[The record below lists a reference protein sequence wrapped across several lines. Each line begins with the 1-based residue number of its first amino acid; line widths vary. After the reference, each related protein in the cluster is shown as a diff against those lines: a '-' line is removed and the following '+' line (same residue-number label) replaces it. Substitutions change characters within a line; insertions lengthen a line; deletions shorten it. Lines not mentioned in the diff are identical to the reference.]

1 MPDLLL
7 KRLKTPLFLRASL
20 ALAVI
25 AILML
30 CIGQL
35 SDLDL
40 LIEDYYFDAAQ
51 GIFPWDKSWFADRLM
66 HGYVKN
72 VIIRIG
78 YLILL
83 IVALDSL
90 RPWRIMRPFLR
101 ARLRFVAL
109 ASVLVPTTIRSIKQF
124 SVLHCPQGIDR
135 YGGDSPFIRLLDSV
149 PDGIKYGHCFPA
161 GHATVGLWLAAF
173 CVFWLPHKPR
183 TALFVFFTGLSVGFI
198 LGWVQQMRGMHFLFH
213 TLWAAWLASLVILL
227 MLLVFADK
235 LFEQEEKP
243 T

>member
-1 MPDLLL
+1 MADILLQ
-7 KRLKTPLFLRASL
+7 RLKTPLFLRASL

-90 RPWRIMRPFLR
+90 RPWGIMRPFVR

-109 ASVLVPTTIRSIKQF
+109 ASLLVPTTIRSIKQF

-183 TALFVFFTGLSVGFI
+183 TALFVFFTGLSVGLI

>member
-1 MPDLLL
+1 MLNMVL
-7 KRLKTPLFLRASL
+7 KRLKTPLFLRAWL
-20 ALAVI
+20 ALAAAV
-25 AILML
+25 ML
-30 CIGQL
+30 IISIGQF
-35 SDLDL
+35 SNLDL
-40 LIEDYYFDAAQ
+40 IIEDYYFDAAL
-51 GIFPWDKSWFADRLM
+51 GTFPWDKSWFADRLM

-72 VIIRIG
+72 VIIRVG

-83 IVALDSL
+83 IVAMDSL
-90 RPWRIMRPFLR
+90 RPWRKISPFVR

-109 ASVLVPTTIRSIKQF
+109 ASVLVPTTIRTIKQF

-135 YGGDSPFIRLLDSV
+135 YGGDAPFLRLLDQV
-149 PDGIKYGHCFPA
+149 PEALKAGHCFPA

-183 TALFVFFTGLSVGFI
+183 IAALVFLSGLSVGLI

-227 MLLVFADK
+227 MLLAFAHK
-235 LFEQEEKP
+235 LFEEEKP
-243 T
+243 I

>member
-1 MPDLLL
+1 MLNMVL
-7 KRLKTPLFLRASL
+7 KRLKTPLFLRAWL
-20 ALAVI
+20 ALAAAV
-25 AILML
+25 ML
-30 CIGQL
+30 IISIGQF
-35 SDLDL
+35 SNLDL
-40 LIEDYYFDAAQ
+40 IIEDYYFDAAL
-51 GIFPWDKSWFADRLM
+51 GTFPWDKSWFADRLM

-72 VIIRIG
+72 VIIRVG

-90 RPWRIMRPFLR
+90 RPWRKISPFVR

-109 ASVLVPTTIRSIKQF
+109 ASVLVPTTIRTIKQF

-135 YGGDSPFIRLLDSV
+135 YGGDAPFLRLLDQV
-149 PDGIKYGHCFPA
+149 PEALKAGHCFPA

-183 TALFVFFTGLSVGFI
+183 IAALVFLSGLSVGLI

-227 MLLVFADK
+227 MLLAFAHK
-235 LFEQEEKP
+235 LFEEEKP
-243 T
+243 I

>member
-1 MPDLLL
+1 MADILLQ
-7 KRLKTPLFLRASL
+7 RLKTPLFLRASL

-90 RPWRIMRPFLR
+90 RPWGIMRPFVR

-109 ASVLVPTTIRSIKQF
+109 ASLLVPTTIRSIKQF

-183 TALFVFFTGLSVGFI
+183 TALFVFFTGLSVGLI

-227 MLLVFADK
+227 MLVVFADK

>member
-1 MPDLLL
+1 MADILLQ
-7 KRLKTPLFLRASL
+7 RLKTPLFLRASL

-90 RPWRIMRPFLR
+90 RPWGIMRPFVR

-109 ASVLVPTTIRSIKQF
+109 ASLLVPTTIRSIKQF

-183 TALFVFFTGLSVGFI
+183 TALFVFFTGLSVGLI

-235 LFEQEEKP
+235 LFEQEEKL

>member
-1 MPDLLL
+1 MLNMVL
-7 KRLKTPLFLRASL
+7 KRLKTPLFLRAWL
-20 ALAVI
+20 ALAAAAMLMVI
-25 AILML
+25 
-30 CIGQL
+30 IGQF
-35 SDLDL
+35 SNLDL
-40 LIEDYYFDAAQ
+40 IIEDYYFDAAL
-51 GIFPWDKSWFADRLM
+51 GTFPWDKSWFADRLM

-72 VIIRIG
+72 VIIRVG

-90 RPWRIMRPFLR
+90 RPWRKISLFVR

-109 ASVLVPTTIRSIKQF
+109 ASVLVPTTIRTIKQF
-124 SVLHCPQGIDR
+124 SMLHCPQGIDR
-135 YGGDSPFIRLLDSV
+135 YGGNAPFLRLLDQV
-149 PDGIKYGHCFPA
+149 PEALKAGHCFPA

-183 TALFVFFTGLSVGFI
+183 TAALVFFSGLSVGFI

-227 MLLVFADK
+227 MLLAFAHK
-235 LFEQEEKP
+235 LFEEEKP
-243 T
+243 I

>member
-7 KRLKTPLFLRASL
+7 ERLKKPLFLRASL

-30 CIGQL
+30 CVGQM
-35 SDLDL
+35 SNIDL

-90 RPWRIMRPFLR
+90 RPWRIISPFVR

-135 YGGDSPFIRLLDSV
+135 YGGDRPFIRLLDSV

-183 TALFVFFTGLSVGFI
+183 TALFVFFIGLSVGFI

>member
-1 MPDLLL
+1 MMFR
-7 KRLKTPLFLRASL
+7 RLKTPLFLHAWL
-20 ALAVI
+20 ALVAA
-25 AILML
+25 AILII
-30 CIGQL
+30 CIGQF
-35 SDLDL
+35 SNLDL
-40 LIEDYYFDAAQ
+40 IIEDYYFDAAQ
-51 GIFPWDKSWFADRLM
+51 GTFPWDDSWFANNLM

-72 VIIRIG
+72 VIIRVG

-90 RPWRIMRPFLR
+90 RPWRKISPFVR

-109 ASVLVPTTIRSIKQF
+109 ASVVVPTTIRSIKQF

-173 CVFWLPHKPR
+173 CVFWLPYKPR
-183 TALFVFFTGLSVGFI
+183 TAVLVFFSGLSVGLI

-213 TLWAAWLASLVILL
+213 TLWAAWLAMLVILL
-227 MLLVFADK
+227 MLLVFANK
-235 LFEQEEKP
+235 HFEEEKP
-243 T
+243 L